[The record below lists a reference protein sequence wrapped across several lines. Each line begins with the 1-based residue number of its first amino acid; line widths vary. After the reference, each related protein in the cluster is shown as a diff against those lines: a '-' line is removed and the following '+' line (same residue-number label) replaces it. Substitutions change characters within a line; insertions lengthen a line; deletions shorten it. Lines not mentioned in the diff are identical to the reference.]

1 MPTATT
7 DQPSGTR
14 HFAMPQP
21 INDRLANALEVTPV
35 SNDSSKPK
43 EEVQKFTDAQ
53 HKPLANSGQ
62 NNDVKQ
68 GITFA
73 AQDRLEKLPIPELES
88 SIKKYLAALKPL
100 QSVREHA
107 ETQQAAEE
115 FIKGGQGAELQEKL
129 KKYATGKT
137 SYIEQFCMFLPPLLS
152 IQSLKS
158 KANKDSIQG
167 TTPTSTTTTLSF
179 SI

>member
-21 INDRLANALEVTPV
+21 INDRLANSSEAAPV
-35 SNDSSKPK
+35 SNGPSKPK
-43 EEVQKFTDAQ
+43 EEIQKFTDAQ

-62 NNDVKQ
+62 NDKVQQ

-115 FIKGGQGAELQEKL
+115 FLKGGQGAELQEKL

-137 SYIEQFCMFLPPLLS
+137 SYIEQFCKPPPKPIPWMMRLGGRS
-152 IQSLKS
+152 
-158 KANKDSIQG
+158 
-167 TTPTSTTTTLSF
+167 
-179 SI
+179 

>member
-1 MPTATT
+1 MPTAIT

-21 INDRLANALEVTPV
+21 INDRLATTSEAAPV
-35 SNDSSKPK
+35 SSGPSKPM
-43 EEVQKFTDAQ
+43 EEAQKFTDAQ

-62 NNDVKQ
+62 NDKVQQ

-73 AQDRLEKLPIPELES
+73 AQDRLAKLPIPELES

-115 FIKGGQGAELQEKL
+115 FLKGGQGAELQEKL

-137 SYIEQFCMFLPPLLS
+137 SYIEQFCKLAPPLSS
-152 IQSLKS
+152 IQFLKS

-167 TTPTSTTTTLSF
+167 TTPTLTTTTPS
-179 SI
+179 S